1 MSSPRDERW
10 PRSVGVIGLGI
21 MGSALARHLSRA
33 GREVIGFDID
43 AARVHALAGAHFR
56 SAPSCSAVGEEA
68 DLILTSLPN
77 EHALAT
83 AVGGILEARR
93 RPDRALAELSTLS
106 LACKRRE
113 FERLARAG
121 IAMLDTPISGTGAQ
135 AVAGDLVLYVS
146 GDETLSQRCR
156 PILADFSR
164 QQLYLGAF
172 GAGTKMKLVA
182 NLLVAIHNVA
192 AAEAVSL
199 GLRLGLDAASLCDVL
214 SAGAGQ
220 SRMLEVRGPMMARG
234 VYEPATMK
242 LEVWQKDMRLIK
254 ALAEESGAST
264 PLFDATIPLY
274 LAAAAVGNSQM
285 DTAAVRLALEAA
297 GKSP

>member
-1 MSSPRDERW
+1 
-10 PRSVGVIGLGI
+10 
-21 MGSALARHLSRA
+21 
-33 GREVIGFDID
+33 VIGFDID
-43 AARVHALAGAHFR
+43 AARVHALADAHFR

-68 DLILTSLPN
+68 DLILTSLPS

-83 AVGGILEARR
+83 AVSGILEARG
-93 RPDRALAELSTLS
+93 RPDRALVELSTLS
-106 LACKRRE
+106 LACKQRE
-113 FERLARAG
+113 FDRLARAG

-199 GLRLGLDAASLCDVL
+199 ALRLGLDATSLCDVL

-274 LAAAAVGNSQM
+274 LAAAVVGNSQM

-297 GKSP
+297 GMSP